1 MSDPTDPIDR
11 PPTARPAPEHLRER
25 IAAELRD
32 NEERGFRP
40 RHALAPLAAAILI
53 VAVVIGATRFTG
65 RTDAVPAE
73 SPSAIPS
80 SSATPSPARTPST
93 SPTPVSPRFV
103 TRELTETEISA
114 DLATCGVDGRR
125 VVDALTMP
133 TIVGGG
139 RFGSARYLIAQG
151 EDGTALCVDGKQQEW
166 DGDVPEALPQ
176 GYDAASRGGSG
187 SSANCSDDPSD
198 PRHQVDALW
207 TWSVS
212 DRVRQIRL
220 TATSGPSDRAST
232 IVVDTR
238 QGGGG
243 TFGAIVALRGPG
255 AWQDVAVELRFL
267 GADGR
272 TLRVESRATGQKA
285 AATTDSFEVQGCQT
299 LMAEQGRDKG
309 GDAPKRPASDAAGVA
324 TCRTMI
330 TAWAE
335 TADPSDFDPEAARVA
350 ATVSTRLQWGTV
362 LADGDRYVGC
372 SLFPTAEITG
382 VRTAGAGT
390 KKKDFGWAS
399 NPIDS
404 GGETLW
410 AAGRLPGVRSVT
422 YELPGGRTEKAVIG
436 RDGHW
441 LVMARTAT
449 AFGSGDDVSGW
460 PPVKVTAVTAGGTVR
475 WSIGWSVT
483 SMCNQVS
490 HGC

>member
-1 MSDPTDPIDR
+1 MQNR
-11 PPTARPAPEHLRER
+11 ARSTR
-25 IAAELRD
+25 IEFWAFD
-32 NEERGFRP
+32 
-40 RHALAPLAAAILI
+40 ILQ
-53 VAVVIGATRFTG
+53 
-65 RTDAVPAE
+65 
-73 SPSAIPS
+73 
-80 SSATPSPARTPST
+80 
-93 SPTPVSPRFV
+93 
-103 TRELTETEISA
+103 L
-114 DLATCGVDGRR
+114 DGRSLMR
-125 VVDALTMP
+125 AKYSDRRKLLETLAK
-133 TIVGGG
+133 GGG
-139 RFGSARYLIAQG
+139 LTVPEQLSG
-151 EDGTALCVDGKQQEW
+151 DG
-166 DGDVPEALPQ
+166 PEALPQ

-255 AWQDVAVELRFL
+255 AWKDVAVELRFL

-272 TLRVESRATGQKA
+272 TLRVESRAAGQKA

-309 GDAPKRPASDAAGVA
+309 GDAPKRPVSDAAGVA

-335 TADPSDFDPEAARVA
+335 TSDPSDFDPEAARVA
-350 ATVSTRLQWGTV
+350 ATVSTRQQWGTV

-460 PPVKVTAVTAGGTVR
+460 PPVKVTAFPEAPAAPLMMPVPAAPPAPGASR
-475 WSIGWSVT
+475 WSAST
-483 SMCNQVS
+483 T
-490 HGC
+490 

>member
-11 PPTARPAPEHLRER
+11 PPAALPAPEHLRER

-32 NEERGFRP
+32 AEGRGFRP
-40 RHALAPLAAAILI
+40 RHALAPVAAAILI
-53 VAVVIGATRFTG
+53 VAVVIGATRFSG

-73 SPSAIPS
+73 SPTAVPSA
-80 SSATPSPARTPST
+80 SATTTPST
-93 SPTPVSPRFV
+93 SPTPVPPRFV
-103 TRELTETEISA
+103 TRELTEKEISA

-151 EDGTALCVDGKQQEW
+151 TQGTALCVDGKQQEW
-166 DGDVPEALPQ
+166 DGDVPEKLPK

-187 SSANCSDDPSD
+187 SSASCSDDPSD

-220 TATSGPSDRAST
+220 TATSGTSDRAST

-243 TFGAIVALRGPG
+243 TFGAIVALRGSG
-255 AWQDVAVELRFL
+255 AWDDVTVELRFL
-267 GADGR
+267 GGDGR
-272 TLRVESRATGQKA
+272 TLPAESRATGQKA
-285 AATTDSFEVQGCQT
+285 AATTDSFEVQGCRT
-299 LMAEQGRDKG
+299 LIAEQGRQSEA
-309 GDAPKRPASDAAGVA
+309 DAPKRPASDAAGVA
-324 TCRTMI
+324 GCRSMI
-330 TAWAE
+330 ASWAE
-335 TADPSDFDPEAARVA
+335 TAEPAGFDPEAARVA
-350 ATVSTRLQWGTV
+350 ATVSTRQQWGTV
-362 LADGDRYVGC
+362 LVDGDRYVGC

-390 KKKDFGWAS
+390 EKSDFGWAL
-399 NPIDS
+399 NPIDG

-422 YELPGGRTEKAVIG
+422 YALPGGRTEKAVVG

-449 AFGSGDDVSGW
+449 SFGSGDDVTTW
-460 PPVKVTAVTAGGTVR
+460 PPVEVTAVTSNGTVR
-475 WSIGWSVT
+475 WSIDWSAT

>member
-1 MSDPTDPIDR
+1 MSDPVDPIDR
-11 PPTARPAPEHLRER
+11 PPATRPAPDHLRER

-32 NEERGFRP
+32 SEGRGLRP

-53 VAVVIGATRFTG
+53 VAVVIGATRFSG
-65 RTDAVPAE
+65 RTDAVPAG

-80 SSATPSPARTPST
+80 GSAST
-93 SPTPVSPRFV
+93 GTAPSPTPDSPRFV

-114 DLATCGVDGRR
+114 DLATCGVDGRL

-151 EDGTALCVDGKQQEW
+151 KDGTALCVDGKQQEW
-166 DGDVPEALPQ
+166 DGDVPEALPK

-187 SSANCSDDPSD
+187 SSASCSDDPGD
-198 PRHQVDALW
+198 PQHQVDGLW

-220 TATSGPSDRAST
+220 TATSGASDRAST

-255 AWQDVAVELRFL
+255 AWKDVAVELRFL

-272 TLRVESRATGQKA
+272 TLGVESRATGQKG

-299 LMAEQGRDKG
+299 LMAEQAQENGA
-309 GDAPKRPASDAAGVA
+309 DAPKRPASDDAGVA

-330 TAWAE
+330 TTWAE
-335 TADPSDFDPEAARVA
+335 TADPTDFDPEAATVA
-350 ATVSTRLQWGTV
+350 ATVSTSKQWGTV

-372 SLFPTAEITG
+372 SLFPTAEFTG

-390 KKKDFGWAS
+390 KKKDFGWAL
-399 NPIDS
+399 NPIDG

-422 YELPGGRTEKAVIG
+422 YELPGGRTEKAAVG
-436 RDGHW
+436 REGHW
-441 LVMARTAT
+441 LMMARTT
-449 AFGSGDDVSGW
+449 TSFGSGDDVSGW
-460 PPVKVTAVTAGGTVR
+460 PPVEVTAVTATGTVR
-475 WSIGWSVT
+475 WTIGWSEKT
-483 SMCNQVS
+483 MCNQVS